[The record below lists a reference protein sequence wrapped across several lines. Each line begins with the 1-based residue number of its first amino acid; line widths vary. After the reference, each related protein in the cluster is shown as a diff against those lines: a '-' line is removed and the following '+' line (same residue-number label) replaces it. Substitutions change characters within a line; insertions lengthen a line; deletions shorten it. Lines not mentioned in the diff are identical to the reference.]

1 MDRKIIIRLITFN
14 LILASLLILDLW
26 IPGTESEMK
35 ELNSFYSSTTNT
47 GTSRKPIM
55 ETKGVLELLDGEIYR
70 IGKLPEKDYKKG
82 QKIKI
87 VKSLITK
94 NINEVIILDNGWKKL
109 KVGVFSN
116 IILSFSLVFSI
127 LISALNIFYRNK
139 ILNIALIAS
148 MMFIAIISM
157 VYICYY

>member
-1 MDRKIIIRLITFN
+1 
-14 LILASLLILDLW
+14 
-26 IPGTESEMK
+26 
-35 ELNSFYSSTTNT
+35 
-47 GTSRKPIM
+47 M